1 MVKQLTLAAVLLLL
15 LMSLTTSLRAEELKV
30 EPDRTR
36 LYEGEVLTV
45 TVTGSMKL
53 DINLSNLFD
62 FDLSDLP
69 APDIEKVEPTFE
81 ILGKNQRYSIRTENS
96 EMIGE
101 ITWTYQLAPKR
112 NGTLTIP
119 TLTFRDS
126 KSRPVT
132 VEVVSGNP
140 PDQGTASRDSF
151 IELSA
156 DKAEVYVQEQLTLTI
171 RLFFSGNLIR
181 GELSEP
187 QHPNAIIEPLGKQRE
202 FSRYRDGVRYRV
214 VERRYAL
221 FPQQPGELSLEPIQF
236 EGQARDASGKLI
248 FLRDSEQLY
257 TVPVKEVPAGFSGNT
272 WLPASGLSLDENG
285 LPPTMQVETGEN
297 LTREITLKAA
307 GLPSEALPPLP
318 DATPDGLRSYPEP
331 PERSTEVT
339 PAGLTSTLSQTS
351 ALVPVHSGQL
361 TLPEI
366 RIPWWNTNTDSEQV
380 AVIPARTLQVAG
392 SAAPVAQPPETD
404 STESQPDSPDT
415 LSVSEAKPVN
425 GITAWQWLSLALAIL
440 WLVTMMMWWRSK
452 TPDAQHRMG
461 SEESNPRERN
471 LFENLIRSARAGSSS
486 TPALLVQWMNHR
498 FPGRQFQ
505 TASDVLDWCDDQT
518 LATEIHRLQAHLF
531 SPEATTTSEWDG
543 RALAEALQ
551 RLRRHA
557 PKASSTDSG
566 LPPLY
571 PGDLSA

>member
-1 MVKQLTLAAVLLLL
+1 MVKQLTLPVILLLL
-15 LMSLTTSLRAEELKV
+15 LVSLTTSLQANELKV

-36 LYEGEVLTV
+36 LYEGEVLTL

-69 APDIEKVEPTFE
+69 APDIEKVDRDFE
-81 ILGKNQRYSIRTENS
+81 ILGKNQRYSIRTENN

-119 TLTFRDS
+119 TLSFKDS
-126 KSRPVT
+126 TSKPVT
-132 VEVVSGNP
+132 IEVVSGTP
-140 PDQGTASRDSF
+140 PDQSADGRDSF

-187 QHPNAIIEPLGKQRE
+187 EHPNAIIEPLGKQRE

-221 FPQQPGELSLEPIQF
+221 FPQQPGQLSLAPIRF

-257 TVPVKEVPAGFSGNT
+257 DVPVKDVPAGFTGDT
-272 WLPASGLSLDENG
+272 WLPASDLSLDEAG
-285 LPPTMQVETGEN
+285 LPPTMKVETGEN
-297 LTREITLKAA
+297 LTRTITLKAT

-318 DATPDGLRSYPEP
+318 DATPEGLRSYPEQ

-351 ALVPVHSGQL
+351 ALVPVQSGQL

-366 RIPWWNTNTDSEQV
+366 RVPWWDTNSDSQRV
-380 AVIPARTLQVAG
+380 AVIPARVLQVAG
-392 SAAPVAQPPETD
+392 ASAPVTQPTEPARQEQEPEAPD
-404 STESQPDSPDT
+404 PGKASESEPDS
-415 LSVSEAKPVN
+415 
-425 GITAWQWLSLALAIL
+425 GISPWQWLSLALAVL
-440 WLVTMMMWWRSK
+440 WLVTAGLWWRARS
-452 TPDAQHRMG
+452 
-461 SEESNPRERN
+461 SNVPTRPIGGGANPHEME
-471 LFENLIRSARAGSSS
+471 LFERLVESARAGSSS
-486 TPALLVQWMNHR
+486 TPVLLVQWMNRR
-498 FPGRQFQ
+498 FPGQHFQ
-505 TASDVLDWCDDQT
+505 TASDVLEWCNDQT
-518 LATEIHRLQAHLF
+518 LETEIRHLQAYLF
-531 SPEATTTSEWDG
+531 SPDAGSIHAWDG
-543 RALAEALQ
+543 IALAEALQ
-551 RLRRHA
+551 RLRREGQENVT
-557 PKASSTDSG
+557 PDSG

-571 PGDLSA
+571 PGNLSA